1 MMAAPVGFA
10 TGYEAAVGVRGM
22 AEDVR
27 RAEDRGY
34 DVGFFSE
41 TNNLMRDGVSAMAA
55 MALATRRM
63 TLGFTQIVRLR
74 SPVVMAQSAATLDE
88 LTGGRIVLC
97 AGACTRGQA
106 VHHGLPELDPPR
118 ALAEWVEAIRL
129 LLTGDAV
136 TYAGEVV
143 RLNGVRLGWT
153 PVRRR
158 VPIWI
163 AAMSPTG
170 LRLAG
175 RIGDGVLLNAVSS
188 PEYTAN
194 AVAILREAVR
204 AAGRS
209 WDDFEVAQIVNC
221 SVEDGHEAAIDA
233 IRWEVASKFHP
244 GKPSSQI
251 GPRTRVGEPHI
262 HEEDLPLLR
271 EAYERGGLEGVTRAF
286 PASWIE
292 GLTASGTPDEVVRR
306 VARYREA
313 GVTLPIL
320 RPAARRQAARL
331 IELFAP
337 Q

>member
-1 MMAAPVGFA
+1 MAAPVGFA

-55 MALATRRM
+55 MGLATRRM

-97 AGACTRGQA
+97 AGACTRGPA

-143 RLNGVRLGWT
+143 RLDGVRLGWA

-163 AAMSPTG
+163 AAMSRTG

-262 HEEDLPLLR
+262 REEDLPLLR

-337 Q
+337 R